1 MTVLQVVA
9 NQAGAGKTCLIAG
22 LLRHITASGRTAG
35 YCKPFS
41 GNPGSDPDVAFLTT
55 LLSEAAPENTVPPAV
70 PAPLPYPAAALSDQ
84 ETDTVRDGVQA
95 AASAVD
101 HVFLESPDLITGPG
115 SLSSLPYQLSDAIA
129 SKIVL
134 LVRWQPGLGVAAVE
148 EWTEGWR
155 DRLAGIV
162 FNHCPIYRAHDLEQT
177 VASPL
182 RDAGF
187 PVWGTITEDRAML
200 SVTVRQIAG
209 HLQGRWVQEPE
220 NQEPENIDAPVDH
233 FLIGG
238 NIMDSGPNYFGR
250 YSAQAV
256 ITRAERPDIQLASLE
271 CDTRCLVLTGG
282 GEPTEYIRVEAGKRG
297 VPLISVPTDTMTT
310 AEALNG
316 ILDASVPHTPAKAD
330 RFAHLMEQHLDMSAL
345 IAALG

>member
-1 MTVLQVVA
+1 MAVLQVVA

-22 LLRHITASGRTAG
+22 LLHHIAASGQTAG

-41 GNPGSDPDVAFLTT
+41 GNPASDPDVAFLAT
-55 LLSEAAPENTVPPAV
+55 LLSQAAPENTSPPAV
-70 PAPLPYPAAALSDQ
+70 PAPFPSPAAIALSDQ
-84 ETDTVRDGVQA
+84 ETQAVRDSVQA
-95 AASAVD
+95 VDAAVG
-101 HVFLESPDLITGPG
+101 HVLLESPDLLTGPD
-115 SLSSLPYQLSDAIA
+115 SPSSLPYHLSAAIA

-155 DRLAGIV
+155 DRLAGIL
-162 FNHCPIYRAHDLEQT
+162 FNQCPIYRAHDLELG
-177 VASPL
+177 VVSPL

-187 PVWGTITEDRAML
+187 PVWGTIIEDRAML

-209 HLQGRWVQEPE
+209 HLQGRWV
-220 NQEPENIDAPVDH
+220 QEPENIDAPVDH

-310 AEALNG
+310 AEALDG
-316 ILDASVPHTPAKAD
+316 ILGLSLPLTSAKAE
-330 RFAHLMEQHLDMSAL
+330 RFGHLMEQHLDLPAAL
-345 IAALG
+345 AALG

>member
-22 LLRHITASGRTAG
+22 LLRHIAASGRTAG

-41 GNPGSDPDVAFLTT
+41 GSPASDPDAVYLAS
-55 LLSEAAPENTVPPAV
+55 LLSEAATEDAVPPGV
-70 PAPLPYPAAALSDQ
+70 PAPLPYPAATALSDQ
-84 ETDTVRDGVQA
+84 ETQAVRDNIQA
-95 AASAVD
+95 VASAVD
-101 HVFLESPDLITGPG
+101 HVLLESPDLLTGQG
-115 SLSSLPYQLSDAIA
+115 SLSSLPYQLSAAIA
-129 SKIVL
+129 SKIIL

-162 FNHCPIYRAHDLEQT
+162 FNHCPIYRAHDLEQDL
-177 VASPL
+177 ASPL

-187 PVWGTITEDRAML
+187 PVWGTITEDRPML
-200 SVTVRQIAG
+200 SVTVRQIAV

-220 NQEPENIDAPVDH
+220 NVDAPVDH

-310 AEALNG
+310 AEALDG
-316 ILDASVPHTPAKAD
+316 ILGLSLPHTSAKAE
-330 RFAHLMEQHLDMSAL
+330 RFALLMEQHLDL
-345 IAALG
+345 PAALASLG

>member
-9 NQAGAGKTCLIAG
+9 NQAGAGKTCFIAG
-22 LLRHITASGRTAG
+22 LLRHLAPSGRTAE
-35 YCKPFS
+35 YWKPFS
-41 GNPGSDPDVAFLTT
+41 RNPASDPDVAFLAT
-55 LLSEAAPENTVPPAV
+55 LLSEAAPENTSPPNV
-70 PAPLPYPAAALSDQ
+70 PAPLPHPAAVALSDQ
-84 ETDTVRDGVQA
+84 ETQAVRDSVQA
-95 AASAVD
+95 IASAAD
-101 HVFLESPDLITGPG
+101 HVLLESPDLLTGPG
-115 SLSSLPYQLSDAIA
+115 SLSSLPYQLSAAIA
-129 SKIVL
+129 SKIIL

-148 EWTEGWR
+148 ECTEGWR
-155 DRLAGIV
+155 DRLAGMV

-187 PVWGTITEDRAML
+187 PVWGIITEDRAML

-220 NQEPENIDAPVDH
+220 NVDAPVDH

-316 ILDASVPHTPAKAD
+316 ILGLSLPHTSTKAE
-330 RFAHLMEQHLDMSAL
+330 RFAHLMEQHLDLPAVLAS
-345 IAALG
+345 LG